1 MLKQKKLIF
10 FYIII
15 IALMLT
21 TALFCTT
28 GCTEKINF
36 KLENDILTLYGSG
49 SLTNFWNEKLAIKE
63 IKFSPKSKFTS
74 FETGVFQNMENLEK
88 IEIPKS
94 IVEIKTDAF
103 ADCKNLN
110 AVYYQ
115 GSALDWAKIKFTGKY
130 SCPNTITGNIF
141 FNNEKLEKLVVEDDV
156 INEINDYAFSNIDTL
171 EEINIS
177 TSKIGEEAFAN
188 CKNLKIV
195 NLKNIFDIGQGA
207 FLGCAK
213 IEKTNYIEDKN
224 TWGTISFRDK
234 TSNPIYYSHILY
246 INNNLAENIK
256 INSNIYQYAFYNCKS
271 LKSIEI
277 GNESVDIGDS
287 AFYNCENL
295 INVNISN
302 SLEQINQFAFF
313 NCTNLKNI
321 NIGNNLQYIGDSAFY
336 NCEQANINIPDDNKI
351 KYFRKNCF
359 YNCKKLKS
367 FKFYEFTE
375 SIYEYAFSKCES
387 LTEIDISNDDIEIEY
402 SAFAECINLT
412 KLSIPKI
419 PPFRVLGYYFG
430 NNTNE
435 NCESVYQGDKY
446 YRIPKT
452 LKTIILKNDKYV
464 VDDCFFN
471 CSMIENIT
479 IPKSVNSIG
488 ENAFKNC
495 TNLKN
500 IYYCG
505 TIDDWVKIRKNSYIF
520 NLGTKFFI
528 DNNEITDIVL
538 DSDKIENYSFAN
550 LTSLKSVKFTEKLVK
565 IGKYAF
571 TNCRLLDNINFEEAV
586 NFTYMEWYCFSECKS
601 LIEVDLSKCTKLVE
615 LGYNAFYNCSNLN
628 NLILPPQLN
637 NKNLTAQ
644 TRE

>member
-21 TALFCTT
+21 TALFCTI
-28 GCTEKINF
+28 GCTEKNNF

-287 AFYNCENL
+287 AFYNCE
-295 INVNISN
+295 
-302 SLEQINQFAFF
+302 
-313 NCTNLKNI
+313 
-321 NIGNNLQYIGDSAFY
+321 
-336 NCEQANINIPDDNKI
+336 QANINIPDDNKI

-479 IPKSVNSIG
+479 IPK
-488 ENAFKNC
+488 
-495 TNLKN
+495 
-500 IYYCG
+500 
-505 TIDDWVKIRKNSYIF
+505 
-520 NLGTKFFI
+520 
-528 DNNEITDIVL
+528 
-538 DSDKIENYSFAN
+538 
-550 LTSLKSVKFTEKLVK
+550 
-565 IGKYAF
+565 
-571 TNCRLLDNINFEEAV
+571 
-586 NFTYMEWYCFSECKS
+586 
-601 LIEVDLSKCTKLVE
+601 
-615 LGYNAFYNCSNLN
+615 
-628 NLILPPQLN
+628 
-637 NKNLTAQ
+637 
-644 TRE
+644 